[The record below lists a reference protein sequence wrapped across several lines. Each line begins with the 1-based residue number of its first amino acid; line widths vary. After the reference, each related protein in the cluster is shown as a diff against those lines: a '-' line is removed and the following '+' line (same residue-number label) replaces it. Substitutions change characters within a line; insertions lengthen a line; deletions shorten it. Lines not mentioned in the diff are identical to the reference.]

1 MLWVKQIPISQLEK
15 YMLGL
20 VNESN
25 LLDVNKVYRYI
36 QLTKNHRKLQT
47 LINKQGVVDSVENQ
61 HQKYAKPHFALKE
74 MREIEKELKT
84 IEDSLMKK
92 TPSKSNSKPERKPLI
107 DA

>member
-1 MLWVKQIPISQLEK
+1 MLSLIDE
-15 YMLGL
+15 G
-20 VNESN
+20 N

-36 QLTKNHRKLQT
+36 QLTKNHRKLQS
-47 LINKQGVVDSVENQ
+47 LLNKEGVVDSVENQ

-84 IEDSLMKK
+84 IEDSLEKK
-92 TPSKSNSKPERKPLI
+92 APPKIQTGRKPLI